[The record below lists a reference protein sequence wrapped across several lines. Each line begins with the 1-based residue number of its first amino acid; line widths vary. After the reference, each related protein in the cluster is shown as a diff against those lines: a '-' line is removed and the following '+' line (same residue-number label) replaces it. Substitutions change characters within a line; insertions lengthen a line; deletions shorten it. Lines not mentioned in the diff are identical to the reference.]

1 MQHEELKERRSV
13 TWKTSF
19 IAPTS
24 SISPNSLNLRHK
36 NTFQLNLIETLS
48 VQCLFFKHSLPSK
61 TIYNATTICR
71 LQLFEEKVAYR
82 T

>member
-1 MQHEELKERRSV
+1 MQPEELKERRSV

-48 VQCLFFKHSLPSK
+48 VQCLFLNIPRLLRW
-61 TIYNATTICR
+61 YATTICG
-71 LQLFEEKVAYR
+71 LQLFEEKAAYR